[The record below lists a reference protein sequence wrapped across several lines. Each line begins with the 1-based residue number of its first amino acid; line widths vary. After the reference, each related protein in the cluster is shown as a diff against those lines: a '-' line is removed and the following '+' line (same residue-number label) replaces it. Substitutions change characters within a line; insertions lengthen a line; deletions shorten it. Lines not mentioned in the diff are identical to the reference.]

1 MKGITFDYN
10 YLYSE
15 YADDTTF
22 FFKDNISTK
31 HMVDTCFFSYFS
43 RLKPSSIKSEI
54 EGIGVLKKVQ
64 VTVSGMRRID
74 LNNDSLKMLGTQ
86 FSKLKDEENLY
97 KIETDIQ
104 LVLKY
109 GK

>member
-1 MKGITFDYN
+1 M
-10 YLYSE
+10 
-15 YADDTTF
+15 
-22 FFKDNISTK
+22 
-31 HMVDTCFFSYFS
+31 S
-43 RLKPSSIKSEI
+43 RDINGI

-64 VTVSGMRRID
+64 VAVSGMLCID
-74 LNNDSLKMLGTQ
+74 LNNDSLKVLGTH
-86 FSKLKDEENLY
+86 FSELKDEENLY

>member
-1 MKGITFDYN
+1 M
-10 YLYSE
+10 
-15 YADDTTF
+15 
-22 FFKDNISTK
+22 
-31 HMVDTCFFSYFS
+31 S
-43 RLKPSSIKSEI
+43 RDINGI

-64 VTVSGMRRID
+64 VAVSGMLCID
-74 LNNDSLKMLGTQ
+74 LNNDSLKVLGTH
-86 FSKLKDEENLY
+86 FSELKDEENHY